1 MASERVPR
9 DDDYVEPKDF
19 MTKLSA
25 AVNDDAIYVADVGQN
40 QMWSCA
46 YYKVRNGR
54 FLTSGGMGTMGYSI
68 PAAMG
73 AKLAAPDKQVLAVIG
88 DGAFQM
94 SMMELATM
102 RQYGINIKIIV
113 MKNGFLGMVR
123 EHQHYAYDDNYSMVE
138 LKGDPDLSL
147 IAAAYDMEYMKV
159 TGDDSIENKLKEFF
173 SDDNAAI
180 MEVRVDP
187 MELVKY

>member
-1 MASERVPR
+1 
-9 DDDYVEPKDF
+9 
-19 MTKLSA
+19 
-25 AVNDDAIYVADVGQN
+25 
-40 QMWSCA
+40 
-46 YYKVRNGR
+46 
-54 FLTSGGMGTMGYSI
+54 MGYSI

>member
-1 MASERVPR
+1 
-9 DDDYVEPKDF
+9 